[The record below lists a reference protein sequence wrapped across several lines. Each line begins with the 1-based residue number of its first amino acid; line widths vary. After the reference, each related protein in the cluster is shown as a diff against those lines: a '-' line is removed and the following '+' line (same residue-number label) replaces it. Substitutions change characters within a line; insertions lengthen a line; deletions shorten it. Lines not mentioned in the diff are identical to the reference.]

1 MLKFNKHIIQN
12 GETLDSIAAIYEL
25 PVDDLKFFHINH
37 CEVKD
42 QILIQIRHQKEL
54 FIPRIAVEDKKR
66 LVKFSHGN
74 QIDFRPQNSSLSYGV
89 IIKIENGEKQNE
101 LKYSTSVRWLKSENK
116 LHYFEI
122 DRISNLFINDEEVN
136 EMADLLAYKTSK
148 VLYPLTV
155 SVDEQG
161 KLNDIENVFE
171 FKTRWNA
178 VKDEVNKE
186 YEGEVV
192 DLYCQKIEAILN
204 EQDALFVYF
213 KNDFF
218 LRTLFFGIYL
228 KFNQSN
234 QTEISAEFPLIKNA
248 KEPEYRLKVEI
259 DPVKDEYDLVNIS
272 AEGILNEKR
281 TVSDLINE
289 AHFPMLADE
298 QMKINQQ
305 GKCRLQYYLN
315 GETMLA
321 ESLYLECDI
330 NLEKW
335 KKISVVITVLND

>member
-25 PVDDLKFFHINH
+25 PVDDLKFFHNNH

-192 DLYCQKIEAILN
+192 DLYCQKIEAALN
-204 EQDALFVYF
+204 
-213 KNDFF
+213 
-218 LRTLFFGIYL
+218 
-228 KFNQSN
+228 
-234 QTEISAEFPLIKNA
+234 
-248 KEPEYRLKVEI
+248 YR
-259 DPVKDEYDLVNIS
+259 
-272 AEGILNEKR
+272 
-281 TVSDLINE
+281 
-289 AHFPMLADE
+289 
-298 QMKINQQ
+298 
-305 GKCRLQYYLN
+305 
-315 GETMLA
+315 
-321 ESLYLECDI
+321 
-330 NLEKW
+330 
-335 KKISVVITVLND
+335 